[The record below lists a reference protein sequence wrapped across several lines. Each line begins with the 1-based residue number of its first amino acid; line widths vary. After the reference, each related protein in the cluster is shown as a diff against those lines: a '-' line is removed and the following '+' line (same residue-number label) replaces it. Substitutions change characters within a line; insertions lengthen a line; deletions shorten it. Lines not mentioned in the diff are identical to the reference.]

1 MLSDSFGLPKN
12 VKNREAAINFL
23 KMVGSKEGQDAF
35 NPPKGSIPART
46 DADMSKYTEY
56 HKWAMEEWKKDK
68 IVPSIVHGA
77 AAPAGLHDRLHE
89 RHQRL
94 RHEEGCRSDRC
105 RDRSRL
111 PRMPDSRSSPATT
124 ISRGRRCRPRFST
137 APANDPGYVA
147 TRRSPLLVLIPS
159 MVAVAIFIYFF
170 IAYTF
175 FVSVVKWPTLL
186 PDYTFV
192 GLDNWIRMFNDDRFR
207 IDMRNLVLYRGRLHD
222 AVHRHRLRARLAPR
236 PEDQERSGLSHDLHL
251 PVRRLRHRHRRGLA
265 LADVPVGGPEPA
277 LRIVGLGFLKSK
289 WYTDPT
295 WGILAVS
302 IAASWQFSG
311 YVMALYLAGLR
322 GISHELKEAAAIDG
336 ASTWQLYRRII
347 IPLLA
352 PVTFTA
358 IVLTG
363 MGSIR
368 VFDIPPVLGTGAAF
382 STDFLSFYMF
392 QLTFQS
398 NRIALGAVIAGVMII
413 LAAFLVGPYLASMQ
427 LEE

>member
-1 MLSDSFGLPKN
+1 MP
-12 VKNREAAINFL
+12 
-23 KMVGSKEGQDAF
+23 GSR
-35 NPPKGSIPART
+35 N
-46 DADMSKYTEY
+46 
-56 HKWAMEEWKKDK
+56 
-68 IVPSIVHGA
+68 
-77 AAPAGLHDRLHE
+77 
-89 RHQRL
+89 
-94 RHEEGCRSDRC
+94 
-105 RDRSRL
+105 
-111 PRMPDSRSSPATT
+111 SPATT
-124 ISRGRRCRPRFST
+124 TPGGGVA
-137 APANDPGYVA
+137 APASAPHR
-147 TRRSPLLVLIPS
+147 RRSRLRGDRAIAVAVLIPS

-175 FVSVVKWPTLL
+175 FVSAVKWPTLV

-192 GLDNWIRMFNDDRFR
+192 GLDNWINMFNNERFR
-207 IDMRNLVLYRGRLHD
+207 IDMRNLVLYAAGFMTQCIVIGFVLASLLD
-222 AVHRHRLRARLAPR
+222 QKIKSEAVFRTVFIFPFAV
-236 PEDQERSGLSHDLHL
+236 SGIVTGVVWRWLMY
-251 PVRRLRHRHRRGLA
+251 PTAGLNQLFEA
-265 LADVPVGGPEPA
+265 MGM
-277 LRIVGLGFLKSK
+277 GFLRSK
-289 WYTDPT
+289 WFTDPT
-295 WGILAVS
+295 WGVLAVS

-336 ASTWQLYRRII
+336 AGTWQLYRRII

-368 VFDIPPVLGTGAAF
+368 VFDIPSILGTGAAF

-413 LAAFLVGPYLASMQ
+413 LAAFLVGPYLSSMQ